1 MMLRNILEVHRP
13 EPAADTTYRD
23 ADRGLRAT
31 LWTIWTVAVVATA
44 LFHGY
49 ADIAA
54 GRPLNLLGLVIY
66 SALTGSLGLVVMT
79 MLEIWLNPHRFI
91 D

>member
-1 MMLRNILEVHRP
+1 MMLRNILEVQRP
-13 EPAADTTYRD
+13 EPAATTHSG
-23 ADRGLRAT
+23 ADRSLQAV
-31 LWTIWTVAVVATA
+31 LWVLWTVAVLATA

-49 ADIAA
+49 ADVAA

-66 SALTGSLGLVVMT
+66 SALTGSIGLVVMT
-79 MLEIWLNPHRFI
+79 MIEIWFEPQRFN